1 MQQSKK
7 ISWVKEIHNHH
18 STKSS
23 NTNNYIITKTTPKYP
38 VVQHCCV
45 TTSLFLLVCLETAIG
60 NRQGHFMDEL
70 LMGEKASHKKIGNE
84 HKCAHLYLLVRK
96 KSPSPAIN
104 SIKNINTKND
114 LKNFLHEQNTLPNA
128 PLKMTIRATEV
139 EVVGATFP
147 LHSLTNNITGWTI
160 ERSGENSI
168 LLQKLHL
175 IFWTP
180 QLVCQWYGIFAEI
193 HDRANS

>member
-1 MQQSKK
+1 M
-7 ISWVKEIHNHH
+7 N
-18 STKSS
+18 
-23 NTNNYIITKTTPKYP
+23 IITY
-38 VVQHCCV
+38 
-45 TTSLFLLVCLETAIG
+45 EIAIG
-60 NRQGHFMDEL
+60 KRQGHFMDEL

-139 EVVGATFP
+139 EVVGTTFP
-147 LHSLTNNITGWTI
+147 AHSLTTYITGLTLD
-160 ERSGENSI
+160 N
-168 LLQKLHL
+168 
-175 IFWTP
+175 
-180 QLVCQWYGIFAEI
+180 
-193 HDRANS
+193 

>member
-1 MQQSKK
+1 MIWK
-7 ISWVKEIHNHH
+7 IFH
-18 STKSS
+18 
-23 NTNNYIITKTTPKYP
+23 
-38 VVQHCCV
+38 
-45 TTSLFLLVCLETAIG
+45 
-60 NRQGHFMDEL
+60 
-70 LMGEKASHKKIGNE
+70 
-84 HKCAHLYLLVRK
+84 
-96 KSPSPAIN
+96 
-104 SIKNINTKND
+104 
-114 LKNFLHEQNTLPNA
+114 HEQNTLPNA

-147 LHSLTNNITGWTI
+147 LHSLTNNNTGWTI
-160 ERSGENSI
+160 ERCGENSI

>member
-1 MQQSKK
+1 
-7 ISWVKEIHNHH
+7 
-18 STKSS
+18 
-23 NTNNYIITKTTPKYP
+23 
-38 VVQHCCV
+38 
-45 TTSLFLLVCLETAIG
+45 
-60 NRQGHFMDEL
+60 MDEL
-70 LMGEKASHKKIGNE
+70 LMGEKTSHKEIGNE

-96 KSPSPAIN
+96 KSSSPAID
-104 SIKNINTKND
+104 SLKNINTKHD
-114 LKNFLHEQNTLPNA
+114 LENFHHEQNTLPNA

-139 EVVGATFP
+139 EVVGTTFP

-180 QLVCQWYGIFAEI
+180 QLVCQ
-193 HDRANS
+193 